1 VHDAGEVGFREGDA
15 AAAGETAGHERG

>member
-15 AAAGETAGHERG
+15 AAAGETAGHE